1 MEANLFIK
9 SYRAEGNKVKD
20 IQFYGDWEIDIG
32 GDGKRYVNV
41 NAITSCC
48 APTGIDY
55 LDTSTG
61 TSFKFK
67 NNTADTVYFRV
78 IYSWG
83 YPGQSQG
90 TVITVASGNTIS
102 FSLSSSDSTSMPQ
115 IGVFSDK
122 KCTRMVGYI
131 TFRKGDVPVEVEH
144 Y

>member
-1 MEANLFIK
+1 MEANLLIK

-20 IQFYGDWEIDIG
+20 IQFYGDWELEIG
-32 GDGKRYVNV
+32 GEKTQYIDV
-41 NAITSCC
+41 NAMSHGI

-55 LDTSTG
+55 LDTSTA

-67 NNTADTVYFRV
+67 NNTANTVYFRV
-78 IYSWG
+78 IYSWA
-83 YPGQSQG
+83 YAGQTQG

-102 FSLSSSDSTSMPQ
+102 FSLTSSDERALPQ

-131 TFRKGDVPVEVEH
+131 TFRRGDVPVEITH

>member
-20 IQFYGDWEIDIG
+20 IQFYGDWEIDVG
-32 GDGKRYVNV
+32 DDGKRYVNV
-41 NAITSCC
+41 NAITSNC

-61 TSFKFK
+61 TTFKFK

-78 IYSWG
+78 IYSWDFVG
-83 YPGQSQG
+83 HTMGSI
-90 TVITVASGNTIS
+90 ITVASGNTVS
-102 FSLSSSDSTSMPQ
+102 FSLYSYDDKSMPQ

-131 TFRKGDVPVEVEH
+131 TFKKGDVPVEIEH

>member
-20 IQFYGDWEIDIG
+20 IQFYGDWEIDVG
-32 GDGKRYVNV
+32 DDGKRYVNV

-55 LDTSTG
+55 LDTSTE

-67 NNTADTVYFRV
+67 NNTVDTVYFRV
-78 IYSWG
+78 IYSWA
-83 YPGQSQG
+83 YVGQTQG
-90 TVITVASGNTIS
+90 SVITVASGNTIS
-102 FSLSSSDSTSMPQ
+102 FSLTSSDERALPQ

-122 KCTRMVGYI
+122 KCTRMVGYL
-131 TFRKGDVPVEVEH
+131 TFKKGDVPVEIEH

>member
-1 MEANLFIK
+1 MGTNLFIK
-9 SYRAEGNKVKD
+9 SYRVEGNKVKD

-32 GDGKRYVNV
+32 GDGKHYVNV

-78 IYSWG
+78 IYSWA
-83 YPGQSQG
+83 YVGQTQG
-90 TVITVASGNTIS
+90 TTITVASGNTVS
-102 FSLSSSDSTSMPQ
+102 FSLYSSDEKALPL

-131 TFRKGDVPVEVEH
+131 TFRKGEVPVEIEH